1 MKVKGESEK
10 VGSKLNIQKNKIM
23 TSRPIIS
30 WQTDRETIETVTD
43 FIFLVS
49 KITADG
55 DFSHETKDSCP
66 LETKLL
72 PT

>member
-1 MKVKGESEK
+1 MKVKGENEK

-43 FIFLVS
+43 FILLGS
-49 KITADG
+49 KITVD
-55 DFSHETKDSCP
+55 DDCS
-66 LETKLL
+66 LEIKRCSLEGKL
-72 PT
+72 